1 VLTLPRRL
9 GLTLG
14 TTQVLA
20 WATTYYIPATMLGT
34 VGANLGASRAVLLG
48 AFSWAL
54 IISAL
59 CAPRVGRI
67 IDAQGGRN
75 VMVAGAIVTAVGLVA
90 LAAAPNLWAWYGAWT
105 VLGVGLSASLYD
117 AAFASIGRLL
127 GRDSRGAITGV
138 TLMGGFAS
146 SLGFPMGTWL
156 SGHAGWRAAVLI
168 YAAIQVAIILPALLA
183 GVPGGRPPPPPPSPS
198 RPADGPP
205 PGRRDFVLLAVYF
218 TTRSG
223 IGALVSIHALILLR
237 GLGLSLDHAVAVAT
251 LIGPAQVGARIVD
264 FRFGRGL
271 SPVTSARLGAALLP
285 IGIALT
291 LGGAPAAAFALCY
304 GLSNGILTINRG
316 TLPMHVFGAAGYATL
331 LGRLALPNQ
340 IAQALIP
347 TLVAPLVERA
357 PSWTFAG
364 VGAAAL
370 LALVCLLPLRR

>member
-14 TTQVLA
+14 VTQVLA
-20 WATTYYIPATMLGT
+20 WATTFYIPATMLGHAGQT
-34 VGANLGASRAVLLG
+34 FGTSRAVLLG

-54 IISAL
+54 IVSAL

-75 VMVAGAIVTAVGLVA
+75 VMVAGAIVTAAGLIL
-90 LAAAPNLWAWYGAWT
+90 LAAAPNLWVWYGAWT
-105 VLGVGLSASLYD
+105 VLGIGLSASLYD
-117 AAFASIGRLL
+117 AAFATIGRLL

-156 SGHAGWRAAVLI
+156 SGHVGWRAAALI
-168 YAAIQVAIILPALLA
+168 YAAIQVAIILPVLLA
-183 GVPGGRPPPPPPSPS
+183 GVPGGRPPPPPPPPP
-198 RPADGPP
+198 RPAGGPP
-205 PGRRDFVLLAVYF
+205 PGTRDFVLLAVYF

-223 IGALVSIHALILLR
+223 IGALVSIHALVLLH

-271 SPVTSARLGAALLP
+271 SPVTSAQLGAALLP
-285 IGIALT
+285 LGIALT
-291 LGGAPAAAFALCY
+291 LGGAPAALFALAY

-316 TLPMHVFGAAGYATL
+316 TLPMHVFGPAGYAPL

-340 IAQALIP
+340 IAQALVPI
-347 TLVAPLVERA
+347 LVAPLVEHA
-357 PSWTFAG
+357 PAWTFAG
-364 VGAAAL
+364 IGAAAL
-370 LALVCLLPLRR
+370 LALACLLPLRR